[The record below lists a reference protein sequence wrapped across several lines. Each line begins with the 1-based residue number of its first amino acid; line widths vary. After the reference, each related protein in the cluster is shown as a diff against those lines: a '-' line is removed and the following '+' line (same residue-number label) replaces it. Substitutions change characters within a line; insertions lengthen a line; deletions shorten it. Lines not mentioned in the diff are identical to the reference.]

1 MNPRRGGSI
10 AGSPLLIGA
19 ITTLIVVVAVYL
31 SYNANNGL
39 PFVPSYHVKVE
50 LPEASGLE
58 SSNQVREG
66 GNRIGVVEKMT
77 AHLNPKNG
85 QVTAI
90 ASLKLEKKAEP
101 LPVDT
106 KAIVQS
112 VSSIGL
118 KYLQLE
124 KGTSH
129 TELKAGQTIPVSQVR
144 EPVNIEEFFN
154 MFSTKTRT
162 ANKINLNNY
171 GNGLAGRGPGLN
183 NTIATLRPLVTNAI
197 PVLRNLA
204 EPATGLRE
212 FFIALERYNEQAASV
227 ALPQAAFYRYLD
239 TFFAAWAGV
248 APFLER
254 ATVLGPPSLQQAIH
268 SLPFEADFQEKQTE
282 AIALLRPSAK
292 LLVSVAPPLAHGISV
307 GAVNLRAATALN
319 TELAAS
325 NKAFAEF
332 TQNPIVPL
340 ALEDLT
346 ETLGLANPLLAGLAP
361 QQATCNY
368 LTLAFRNLASL
379 QSENVGV
386 GTLARSGIVL
396 NPNGPNN
403 EGLPS
408 SAPANGP
415 SVEHA
420 FGSTAIINNNF
431 LHANPYP
438 NVTGPGQPPGN
449 CEAGNETYIPGQK
462 VVGNVPGTTGTV
474 HELTTRNENLFGEK
488 YPNSVLKNLG
498 LPTSSSGGSK

>member
-1 MNPRRGGSI
+1 MTATPVVSNFALAFNRPGPNNDLTDFANTLPQLAKALSTASPATVTTLRESVPITAFFGPYSPDLNGTLRTFGQAGAYYDANGHYVRISPIFPDFKLTGNTLTPASLSAALQGILSQPAAPLPGLGHPAGGGRLVAVHSRRPAQLRPDGAALMNPRRGGSI

-129 TELKAGQTIPVSQVR
+129 TELKGGQTIPVSQVR

-171 GNGLAGRGPGLN
+171 GNGLAGRGP
-183 NTIATLRPLVTNAI
+183 V
-197 PVLRNLA
+197 
-204 EPATGLRE
+204 
-212 FFIALERYNEQAASV
+212 
-227 ALPQAAFYRYLD
+227 
-239 TFFAAWAGV
+239 
-248 APFLER
+248 
-254 ATVLGPPSLQQAIH
+254 
-268 SLPFEADFQEKQTE
+268 
-282 AIALLRPSAK
+282 
-292 LLVSVAPPLAHGISV
+292 
-307 GAVNLRAATALN
+307 
-319 TELAAS
+319 
-325 NKAFAEF
+325 
-332 TQNPIVPL
+332 
-340 ALEDLT
+340 
-346 ETLGLANPLLAGLAP
+346 
-361 QQATCNY
+361 
-368 LTLAFRNLASL
+368 
-379 QSENVGV
+379 
-386 GTLARSGIVL
+386 
-396 NPNGPNN
+396 
-403 EGLPS
+403 
-408 SAPANGP
+408 
-415 SVEHA
+415 
-420 FGSTAIINNNF
+420 
-431 LHANPYP
+431 
-438 NVTGPGQPPGN
+438 
-449 CEAGNETYIPGQK
+449 
-462 VVGNVPGTTGTV
+462 
-474 HELTTRNENLFGEK
+474 
-488 YPNSVLKNLG
+488 
-498 LPTSSSGGSK
+498 